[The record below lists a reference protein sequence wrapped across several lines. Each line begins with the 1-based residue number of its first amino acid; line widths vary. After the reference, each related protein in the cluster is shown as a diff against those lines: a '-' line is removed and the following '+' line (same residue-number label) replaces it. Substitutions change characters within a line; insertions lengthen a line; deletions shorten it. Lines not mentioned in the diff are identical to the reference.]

1 MFWLVVIG
9 FVSGILGGMG
19 MGGGTLLI
27 PMLVWFMGFAQQQ
40 AQLLNLL
47 SFVVMAVF
55 ALIVHFKNKLVDV
68 KPGLF
73 CGIAGVVTSVIFSLF
88 VKKIEGG
95 ILKIL
100 FGVFLILIGIW
111 QLIAFIR
118 KQKIKK

>member
-55 ALIVHFKNKLVDV
+55 ALVVHFKNKLVDV
-68 KPGLF
+68 KSGLF

-100 FGVFLILIGIW
+100 FGIFLILIGIW
-111 QLIAFIR
+111 QLITFIR